1 MMRTDKDEIARLKL
15 ELKNV
20 SDQLRATQK
29 KSAPRIEPLIVQA
42 DDESKTLIAE
52 LKAENSRLSAEV
64 AFLSSELE
72 RCRPNGY

>member
-1 MMRTDKDEIARLKL
+1 MMRTEKDEIARLKL

-20 SDQLRATQK
+20 SEQLRDTHK
-29 KSAPRIEPLIVQA
+29 KSVPRIEPLISQ
-42 DDESKTLIAE
+42 DDEGSKALISE